1 MAASDLF
8 RSLAADGRDSTIDA
22 GDMPQILRQLLEDI
36 NVHPFGTPHPRLAIL
51 GAVEARMHPAQAVGA
66 HRLILAGFN
75 EGNWPPRADIDPW
88 MNSAMRAAVGLPPKN
103 WRSGLSAHDVYM
115 AICSKDIIVTR
126 ADKEAGT
133 PTTKSR
139 WLQRMEVVMNAL
151 GLSGDIDDGATEKAW
166 LEWY

>member
-1 MAASDLF
+1 MH
-8 RSLAADGRDSTIDA
+8 LAR
-22 GDMPQILRQLLEDI
+22 
-36 NVHPFGTPHPRLAIL
+36 
-51 GAVEARMHPAQAVGA
+51 AVDA

-75 EGNWPPRADIDPW
+75 EGNWPPRPDIDPW

-126 ADKEAGT
+126 AEKEAGT

-139 WLQRMEVVMNAL
+139 WLQRMEVVV
-151 GLSGDIDDGATEKAW
+151 
-166 LEWY
+166 

>member
-1 MAASDLF
+1 LT
-8 RSLAADGRDSTIDA
+8 RIG
-22 GDMPQILRQLLEDI
+22 
-36 NVHPFGTPHPRLAIL
+36 
-51 GAVEARMHPAQAVGA
+51 
-66 HRLILAGFN
+66 LILAGFN
-75 EGNWPPRADIDPW
+75 EGNWPPRPDIDPW

-139 WLQRMEVVMNAL
+139 WLQRMEVVVNAL
-151 GLSGDIDDGATEKAW
+151 GLDGDIDDGAIEKAW
-166 LEWY
+166 LAKLNQRQFPNRRFGRHLVRHWQAAPASFQQPKLISGLPIPMPSMPRKFCG